1 MSAHD
6 VNGVQIEVE
15 DSGPSGAPVL
25 LLIRGLASQLIH
37 WPEAFLTALTAAG
50 FRVLRFDNRDA
61 GLSRKFE
68 EAGTPDLAAVI
79 AGRRAPPYTVADM
92 AADAVGVLD
101 AKGVERA
108 HVAGMS
114 LGGMVAQ
121 HVAFSHAER
130 CLSVTSIMS
139 TSGAPG
145 LPPATPEAMESLT
158 STPTDPT
165 DRECVISHNMR
176 TQRIIESPAYPPTEA
191 ELRDYFERGY
201 DRCYCP
207 EGSQRQMAA
216 AFADGSRAER
226 LSGVSVPMLVLHGA
240 DDPLIHPACGEDTA
254 RRVPGAKLVIV
265 PGIGHDV
272 TTANAPVVAGHLIAH
287 ACSVGGGLGPSLLP
301 S

>member
-1 MSAHD
+1 MAAHD
-6 VNGVQIEVE
+6 VNGVRIEVE

-50 FRVLRFDNRDA
+50 FRVLRLDNRDA
-61 GLSRKFE
+61 GLSQKFE
-68 EAGTPDLAAVI
+68 AAGAPDHGAVI
-79 AGRRAPPYTVADM
+79 VGRAAPPYTLADM

-121 HVAFSHAER
+121 HVAFAHSER
-130 CLSVTSIMS
+130 CLSVASIMS
-139 TSGAPG
+139 SSGAPG
-145 LPPATPEAMESLT
+145 LPPATPEAMEALT
-158 STPTDPT
+158 STPEDPT

-176 TQRIIESPAYPPTEA
+176 TQRVIESPAYPPTEA

-216 AFADGSRAER
+216 ALADGSRAER
-226 LSGVSVPMLVLHGA
+226 LSAVAAQFMLKSSDNL
-240 DDPLIHPACGEDTA
+240 LI
-254 RRVPGAKLVIV
+254 
-265 PGIGHDV
+265 
-272 TTANAPVVAGHLIAH
+272 
-287 ACSVGGGLGPSLLP
+287 
-301 S
+301 